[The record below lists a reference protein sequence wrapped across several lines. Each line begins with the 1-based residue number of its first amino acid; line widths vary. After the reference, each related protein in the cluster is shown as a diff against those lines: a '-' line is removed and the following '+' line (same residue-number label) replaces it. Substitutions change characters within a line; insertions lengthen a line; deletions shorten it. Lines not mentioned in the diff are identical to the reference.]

1 MNRTST
7 TSPHL
12 RLDTPKIATLVV
24 LGSETFFFG
33 TLITAYLFMRGTQ
46 PIWPLSGASF
56 GRILIPLANTILLL
70 ASAASVTWGLRAIR
84 RNQKA
89 ALARWTALSLGMGLV
104 FVAGQVYEYTSN
116 GMQPGDSGFGG
127 VFFTLMGFHALHLI
141 AGIIAL
147 ALVFVRTRLGDFT
160 ARKHTAVEVS
170 AWFWY
175 YVVGVWLVL
184 FAVLYL
190 I

>member
-1 MNRTST
+1 MNHAPTA
-7 TSPHL
+7 SPHT
-12 RLDTPKIATLVV
+12 RLDTPKIATLVI

-46 PIWPLSGASF
+46 SVWPLAGASMS
-56 GRILIPLANTILLL
+56 RIVIPLANTLLLL
-70 ASAASVTWGLRAIR
+70 ASAVSVSLGLRAIR

-89 ALARWTALSLGMGLV
+89 ELARWVSLSLGMGLV

-116 GMQPGDSGFGG
+116 GMLPSDQGFGG

-141 AGIIAL
+141 AGVIAL
-147 ALVFVRTRLGDFT
+147 ALVLMRTRLGDFT